1 MCYRL
6 ICDCYR
12 LSVLYL
18 LYTYLKNELR
28 ISIYWL
34 ISLFI
39 AFLFVLN
46 AKFNNKIE
54 LYINGIV
61 NNMFGVFVLQECNND
76 YFALPIVSISTL
88 GLTAIWVMKLLYYYD
103 FVIKCGRKWGNI

>member
-6 ICDCYR
+6 IC
-12 LSVLYL
+12 VLYL
-18 LYTYLKNELR
+18 LYTYLKNKLR

-34 ISLFI
+34 ILLFI

-61 NNMFGVFVLQECNND
+61 NNMFGVFVLQECCNND
-76 YFALPIVSISTL
+76 YFALPIISIFTL